1 MGSNLCVS
9 FLFGSLPFTC
19 THLTHYCSKVKK
31 LNDQRLDKVEELI
44 NIQLYTFC
52 FWL

>member
-9 FLFGSLPFTC
+9 YFVWKFTLKLKI
-19 THLTHYCSKVKK
+19 TLKKPLK